1 MVIFQDFLLEGV
13 RFTLNNDLH
22 CLSKDISHYEFFKT
36 IFLKIGSL
44 LPCNRKC
51 QQYPMGIFI
60 VFDRAYGGLSLK
72 Q

>member
-1 MVIFQDFLLEGV
+1 MNFL
-13 RFTLNNDLH
+13 
-22 CLSKDISHYEFFKT
+22 KQT
-36 IFLKIGSL
+36 IFLKIGTL